1 MSGGGKWVVS
11 YVTFPWEVADPGFS
25 RRGVPTPKS
34 AIISSIGSS
43 GRVGGGQETWNLWGH
58 LWRPSFLWL
67 ISTGRGGGVLAW
79 PPRHPPGPAT
89 GGPLR
94 LGLALTSGKSWISH
108 HTFNKCAKRKNFWN
122 FCMVIQCEKG
132 LLCKNQLKCN
142 RHVHSHEYYNDIRLT
157 LILVTHVC
165 WWFHSLSTYVSCLQ
179 FIICF
184 SLVLSWF

>member
-1 MSGGGKWVVS
+1 MGGG
-11 YVTFPWEVADPGFS
+11 A
-25 RRGVPTPKS
+25 RNMKS
-34 AIISSIGSS
+34 MGPPLAAIFFMTYFY
-43 GRVGGGQETWNLWGH
+43 RA
-58 LWRPSFLWL
+58 
-67 ISTGRGGGVLAW
+67 RGGGVLAW

-132 LLCKNQLKCN
+132 LLCKNQLKCY
-142 RHVHSHEYYNDIRLT
+142 RHVQSHEYYNDIRLT